1 MKVSTSILSCKNYEK
16 VVGMLSFTNTDYIH
30 IDFIDNTYVKGT
42 KIPFRKIK
50 RLTSPKRFDVH
61 LMTKK
66 VKKWIK
72 KCAHLN
78 CEYIT
83 FHIEATKDID
93 KYIDL
98 VKSFNIKV
106 GLAISPDTDIN
117 MLEPYLDKI
126 DLILVMS
133 VYPGYGGQSFIP
145 ETEERLKNI
154 KKMVNGK
161 NITISVDGGINDE
174 TYPKVKNSVDMV
186 VSGSYI
192 TGSKEY
198 EERINSLKK

>member
-1 MKVSTSILSCKNYEK
+1 MKLSASVLSCKDIDYVIGK
-16 VVGMLSFTNTDYIH
+16 LSFTDIDYIH
-30 IDFIDNTYVKGT
+30 IDFIDNSYVKGV

-50 RLTSPKRFDVH
+50 KIASHKRFDVH

-72 KCAHLN
+72 KFASLN

-83 FHIEATKDID
+83 FHIEVTKDVE

-98 VKSFNIKV
+98 IHKFNIKA
-106 GLAISPDTDIN
+106 GIAISPDTDIK
-117 MLEPYLDKI
+117 LLTPYLDKV

-133 VYPGYGGQSFIP
+133 VNPGYGGQSFIP
-145 ETEERLKNI
+145 ETEKRLKEL
-154 KKMVNGK
+154 KKLVK
-161 NITISVDGGINDE
+161 DKDVVVSVDGGINDE
-174 TYPKVKNSVDMV
+174 TIKKVKDNVDMV

-192 TGSKEY
+192 TSSKEY
-198 EERINSLKK
+198 IERINTLKQ